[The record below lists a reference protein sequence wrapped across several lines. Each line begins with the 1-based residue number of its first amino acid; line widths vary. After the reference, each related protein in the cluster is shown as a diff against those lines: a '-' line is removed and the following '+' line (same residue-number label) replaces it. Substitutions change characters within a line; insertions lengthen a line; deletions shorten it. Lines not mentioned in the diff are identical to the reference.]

1 MKQEENFAVFLVTD
15 YYLNIRQMVGRRCR
29 WSRRAR
35 LHGHVHQVL
44 RSAYT
49 EVLLV
54 SFLFRTKDKILYN
67 KHAGHMLR
75 TKLASADEGGVIAGV
90 GALDSPYL
98 VDCCD

>member
-1 MKQEENFAVFLVTD
+1 MENSLEKESKLSIYFPIN
-15 YYLNIRQMVGRRCR
+15 YP
-29 WSRRAR
+29 
-35 LHGHVHQVL
+35 
-44 RSAYT
+44 RSP
-49 EVLLV
+49 
-54 SFLFRTKDKILYN
+54 FRTKDKILYN